1 MNPLPSSP
9 QALPVVRAAELK
21 QTRAATR
28 WLIDSLWAEGGVG
41 LIGGTPKSLKS
52 WLGLEMAVSVA
63 TGTPCLGRFQVQ
75 SPGPALVYLAEDA
88 PTVVR
93 ERLLALCQVRDVALD
108 DLDVRVITAPSLR
121 IDLLTEQQK
130 LKETIALHRPRLLV
144 LDPFVRL
151 HRIDE
156 NQAQE
161 VAPLLDFLRTLN
173 RTYEIAIVLVHH
185 TRKSGSGSQSGQALR
200 GSSDFH
206 AWGDSNAYLTHDRGS
221 LKLTLEHRAAPAPE
235 PFHVRLETNPLHLAL
250 ADAPDEQPLSVAD
263 RVMAVV
269 DRAQAPLTRTELRR
283 QVKVNNHQLGLALSG
298 LENLGQL
305 SRSPDG
311 WAR

>member
-1 MNPLPSSP
+1 MKELPSSP
-9 QALPVVRAAELK
+9 ESLPVVRAAALQ
-21 QTRAATR
+21 QTLVDTR
-28 WLIDSLWAEGGVG
+28 WLIDTLWGEGAVG
-41 LIGGTPKSLKS
+41 LVGGTPKSLKS
-52 WLGLEMAVSVA
+52 WLVLEMAISVA
-63 TGTPCLGRFQVQ
+63 TGTPCLGRFQVRT
-75 SPGPALVYLAEDA
+75 PGPVLVYLAEDA
-88 PTVVR
+88 PSVVR
-93 ERLLALCQVRDVALD
+93 DRLLALCQARCVDID

-121 IDLLTEQQK
+121 IDLLAEQQK
-130 LKETIALHRPRLLV
+130 LTQTIALHRPRLLV

-173 RTYEIAIVLVHH
+173 RIYELAIVLVHH

-206 AWGDSNAYLTHDRGS
+206 AWGDSNAYLTHDCGN

-235 PFHVRLETNPLHLAL
+235 PFHIRLETDPLHLAL
-250 ADAPDEQPLSVAD
+250 AQAPDDQPLTLED

-269 DRAQAPLTRTELRR
+269 SRAQAPLTRTELRR
-283 QVKVNNHQLGLALSG
+283 QVKVNNHQLGLALTG
-298 LENLGQL
+298 LEKLGQL
-305 SRSPDG
+305 SRSADG

>member
-1 MNPLPSSP
+1 MKALPSSP
-9 QALPVVRAAELK
+9 QSLPVVRAAELK
-21 QTRAATR
+21 QTLPDTR
-28 WLIDSLWAEGGVG
+28 WLIESLWAEGGVG

-63 TGTPCLGRFQVQ
+63 TGTACLGRFPVR

-93 ERLLALCQVRDVALD
+93 ERLLALCLVRSIALD
-108 DLDVRVITAPSLR
+108 NLDVRVITAPSLR
-121 IDLLTEQQK
+121 IDLKTEQEK

-206 AWGDSNAYLTHDRGS
+206 AWGCV
-221 LKLTLEHRAAPAPE
+221 EHHTT
-235 PFHVRLETNPLHLAL
+235 PFVW
-250 ADAPDEQPLSVAD
+250 
-263 RVMAVV
+263 
-269 DRAQAPLTRTELRR
+269 
-283 QVKVNNHQLGLALSG
+283 
-298 LENLGQL
+298 
-305 SRSPDG
+305 SRS
-311 WAR
+311 